1 MIFDYGSPYDGYSRT
16 PLRVGLAV
24 IAGIV
29 FLGEAYTVAD
39 MTRDSHYAQA
49 AGPLHLLPNSPASAW
64 FLFALIVAGL
74 FFFAMDRRST
84 IAGTWTL
91 AWMSVLSFWQ
101 RELFGTPSRNSF
113 FPGVMLL
120 GWVLGLVWAR
130 IVAGKEADQP
140 KGRVFRERL
149 AEAGAMAC
157 IAAGYTSSTLS
168 KLFAAGFDWI
178 NPHQVRWL
186 VLAQE
191 PLGQWSWLVA
201 YRNLVLDN
209 PSVAWFS
216 AFMTIVVEGGGFF
229 LVLGP
234 RFRLLW
240 TAMIWALH
248 INIILLCVMPYLE
261 PMALLLVFAVPWPR
275 IFRRPRLEDPLLAE
289 RPELMKPDIPDAMWL
304 ILSAIVVLSWALPV
318 GWRAG

>member
-1 MIFDYGSPYDGYSRT
+1 M
-16 PLRVGLAV
+16 GLAV
-24 IAGIV
+24 VSGII
-29 FLGEAYTVAD
+29 FTGEVYVIAD
-39 MTRDSHYAQA
+39 MARDSHYAHGAGPFHWLRTSPTVAWIIFTFIA
-49 AGPLHLLPNSPASAW
+49 AGL
-64 FLFALIVAGL
+64 L
-74 FFFAMDRRST
+74 FFAFGRRC
-84 IAGTWTL
+84 ILAGIWTL
-91 AWMSVLSFWQ
+91 VWMCVSSYWH

-113 FPGVMLL
+113 FPGMMLF

-130 IVAGKEADQP
+130 IVAGKDADQP
-140 KGRVFRERL
+140 EGQVFRERL

-157 IAAGYTSSTLS
+157 IAAGYTSSALS
-168 KLFAAGFDWI
+168 KLFASGFDWV

-186 VLAQE
+186 ILAQE
-191 PLGQWSWLVA
+191 PLGQWPWLLA

-229 LVLGP
+229 LAFGP
-234 RFRLLW
+234 RLRLLW

-275 IFRRPRLEDPLLAE
+275 IFRRKRVEDVLLAR
-289 RPELMKPDIPDAMWL
+289 RPELLKPDMPDAMWL
-304 ILSAIVVLSWALPV
+304 ILTVVVVLSWVLPI
-318 GWRAG
+318 GWRAE